1 MLEVDIT
8 MVCEVVLQAME
19 AMALEQLDLCE

>member
-1 MLEVDIT
+1 MLEVDTI

-19 AMALEQLDLCE
+19 AMALEQLDLCV

>member
-1 MLEVDIT
+1 MLEVNLI

-19 AMALEQLDLCE
+19 AMALEQWDLYV